1 MREMKLKMEHQTQN
15 QQPHQQESRSSFGR
29 WYQKH
34 YKHLLIL
41 PAIILILS
49 IIYLAQFTAKNGDI
63 IYKDISLTGG
73 TTITV
78 FDKTADIDELKQF
91 LINQFPDLSIR
102 RIDDI
107 RTGEQKAFLLESKS
121 EADVLK
127 QALESKLEYQLT
139 NENSS
144 IEFSGE
150 ALSTGFYKQLRTALI
165 IAFILM
171 AIVVFIIFK
180 TAIPSGAV
188 ILSAF
193 ADILMTLAVINFLGF
208 QLSTAGI
215 IALLMLIGYSVDT
228 DILLTA
234 RLLKST
240 EGTISQR
247 LKGAFE
253 TGMTMTLTAIAAIA
267 VGLFIISPISEVLKQ
282 MFTII
287 LIGLVFDIFNTWV
300 TNASILKWYMEVK
313 YKQ

>member
-1 MREMKLKMEHQTQN
+1 MENQTQN
-15 QQPHQQESRSSFGR
+15 QQESRNYFGN

-41 PAIILILS
+41 PAILLIIS
-49 IIYLAQFTAKNGDI
+49 MIYLAQFTAKNGDI

-78 FDKTADIDELKQF
+78 FDKTTDIDELKQF
-91 LINQFPDLSIR
+91 LITQFPDLSIR

-121 EADVLK
+121 GAETLR
-127 QALESKLEYQLT
+127 QALESKLGYELT
-139 NENSS
+139 NDNSS

-150 ALSTGFYKQLRTALI
+150 SLSTGFYKQLRTALI

-193 ADILMTLAVINFLGF
+193 ADIVMTLAVINFLGF

-240 EGTISQR
+240 EGTLSQR
-247 LKGAFE
+247 LHGAFK

-313 YKQ
+313 HKQ

>member
-1 MREMKLKMEHQTQN
+1 MKINMEHQTQN
-15 QQPHQQESRSSFGR
+15 NKHQQPPQESRTSFGN
-29 WYQKH
+29 WYQKY

-41 PAIILILS
+41 PAIILLLS
-49 IIYLAQFTAKNGDI
+49 IIYLVQFTAKNGDI

-78 FDKTADIDELKQF
+78 FDKTTNIEELKQS

-107 RTGEQKAFLLESKS
+107 RTGNQKAFLLESKS
-121 EADVLK
+121 GVDIIK
-127 QALESKLEYQLT
+127 QALESELKYKLT
-139 NENSS
+139 SENSS

-150 ALSTGFYKQLRTALI
+150 SLSTGFYKQLRTALI

-193 ADILMTLAVINFLGF
+193 ADIIMTLAVINFLGF

-240 EGTISQR
+240 EGTLSQR
-247 LKGAFE
+247 LKGAFN

-267 VGLFIISPISEVLKQ
+267 VGLFIISPISDVLKQ

-313 YKQ
+313 HNQ